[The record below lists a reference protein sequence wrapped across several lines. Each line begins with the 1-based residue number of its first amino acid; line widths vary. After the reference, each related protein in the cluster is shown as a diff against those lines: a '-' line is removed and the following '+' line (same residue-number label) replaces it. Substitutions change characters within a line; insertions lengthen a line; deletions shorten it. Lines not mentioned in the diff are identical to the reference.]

1 MPARFLGTVAAVLA
15 LLSCTGPVP
24 GQATAAPIQPGPL
37 TEIGL
42 SRLADELVTAHAIGT
57 ESIVLATNTGRI
69 YVMPRAQPGAP
80 PRLVAQ
86 LPGKILEVELSPDGH
101 LLAAQAGD
109 VLFGPLPDGPF
120 IVRTAALGAGA
131 LAFAPDATRLAVAGS
146 DGVTVYDTRNGA
158 LLSEHTPAEVSD
170 AHGSDAVGFTPD
182 GGMAAVGE
190 VTERWRPGQR
200 VSVSPRIDCGCRV
213 SGAATSLD
221 GARLVFGTTDGHV
234 VVVDT
239 LSGRVLMDE
248 TITAKPRALARAV
261 AVSTDSRLAAA
272 LTSTGDGIVV
282 DLRSA
287 DVLWRGS
294 VPGHEPQGAHFA
306 DDDRALVIHET
317 NNEIANGGEGFAIQS
332 WHMQLYAS

>member
-1 MPARFLGTVAAVLA
+1 MPARFLGIVAAVLA